1 MFGFNM
7 NTMSQEDQMVTKEI
21 HKICDEHPACK
32 DCPMKSGESIEI
44 MGKQCCCIT
53 AIMKIQK

>member
-1 MFGFNM
+1 
-7 NTMSQEDQMVTKEI
+7 MSQEDQMVTKEI